1 MRPTAVK
8 DLLQNVARHPQNEG
22 RVLRTFAQCLRFEA
36 EARLFGR
43 QWQISYGRARI
54 IVRIDHYSSV
64 LPLQGTPPD
73 WWLMRFWENQ
83 LHPGD
88 TFLDVGANVGIYSL
102 WLAQTGATCIAIE
115 PEPATLDVLKINVA
129 LNPHLDLR
137 VVGKALSDTPG
148 TVHITG
154 GDVLNR
160 IAPDCC
166 ADGTTVEATTVDY
179 LIGDAT
185 VAGMKVDVEGAERRV
200 LTGAMRALGEHRIK
214 AIQLEW
220 NETSQQNFGE
230 SRSLVRDLL
239 SSFGYQLYRSHAGEL
254 RPCDGSLGQDV
265 IALPSRV
272 QGGLL

>member
-1 MRPTAVK
+1 MIRPAGVK
-8 DLLQNVARHPQNEG
+8 DVLQSVAQHPQNKG
-22 RVLRTFAQCLRFEA
+22 RVLRTFAHCLRFEA

-43 QWQISYGRARI
+43 QWQIPYGQARI
-54 IVRIDHYSSV
+54 IARIDHYSSV

-73 WWLMRFWENQ
+73 WWLMRFWEGH
-83 LHPGD
+83 LHQGD

-115 PEPATLDVLKINVA
+115 PEPATVEALRTNIA

-137 VVGKALSDTPG
+137 VVGKALSDTSG
-148 TVHITG
+148 TVRITG

-160 IAPDCC
+160 IAPDGC
-166 ADGTTVEATTVDY
+166 ADGTTVEATTVDD

-200 LTGAMRALGEHRIK
+200 LTGATRALGEHRIK

-220 NETSQQNFGE
+220 NETSEQNFGE
-230 SRSLVRDLL
+230 CRSLVRDLL
-239 SSFGYQLYRSHAGEL
+239 SSFGYQLYRIHDGEL
-254 RPCDGSLGQDV
+254 RFCDGSLGQDV
-265 IALPSRV
+265 IALPNRI
-272 QGGLL
+272 LE